1 MQNKKKVIYI
11 IEDDISINHGIELTL
26 GTEFEYQHYY
36 SLKEIEKIELADL
49 IILDINLP
57 DGNGFEYLKKLRETY
72 ETPVLILT
80 ANDTEVD
87 EVTGLSLGAND
98 YVTKPFS
105 ILELLARAKAFLR
118 RGPRT
123 GGTVVPQAEP
133 SSQDIIEFNGIRINF
148 KRFEATKNDM
158 PFEMSAREF
167 QILQYFW
174 SKRGEVVWREDLLQD
189 IWGYTPENM
198 PSTRTIDNHIV
209 NLRKKIE
216 TDPTNPKIILS
227 IRGAGYKLDV

>member
-105 ILELLARAKAFLR
+105 LMVLRLRVKNLLSVKNTMNNEMVNTTYQKKDLFFDFDHLIFKKRDMEIELSKTEIRLLKYFTQNEGITLSREKLIDYVWHNQQFVDENALTVSVKRLR
-118 RGPRT
+118 
-123 GGTVVPQAEP
+123 
-133 SSQDIIEFNGIRINF
+133 D
-148 KRFEATKNDM
+148 
-158 PFEMSAREF
+158 
-167 QILQYFW
+167 
-174 SKRGEVVWREDLLQD
+174 
-189 IWGYTPENM
+189 
-198 PSTRTIDNHIV
+198 
-209 NLRKKIE
+209 KIE
-216 TDPTNPKIILS
+216 DQDEKIIHTVYG
-227 IRGAGYKLDV
+227 IGYVFKWE

>member
-1 MQNKKKVIYI
+1 MENMKKVIYI

-26 GTEFEYQHYY
+26 GTEYEYKHYY
-36 SLKEIEKIELADL
+36 ALKEIEKIELADL

-105 ILELLARAKAFLR
+105 LMALRLRVKNLLSEKSTMTSEMINTIYQKRDLYFDFDHLIFKKRGVELELSKTEIRLLKYFTQNEGITLPREKLIDYVWQNQQFVDENALTVSVKRLR
-118 RGPRT
+118 
-123 GGTVVPQAEP
+123 
-133 SSQDIIEFNGIRINF
+133 D
-148 KRFEATKNDM
+148 
-158 PFEMSAREF
+158 
-167 QILQYFW
+167 
-174 SKRGEVVWREDLLQD
+174 
-189 IWGYTPENM
+189 
-198 PSTRTIDNHIV
+198 
-209 NLRKKIE
+209 KIE
-216 TDPTNPKIILS
+216 DKEEKIIHTVYG
-227 IRGAGYKLDV
+227 IGYVFKWE

>member
-1 MQNKKKVIYI
+1 MEKKKKVIYI

-26 GTEFEYQHYY
+26 GTEYEYKHYY

-105 ILELLARAKAFLR
+105 LMVLRLRVKNLLSISNTISNEITDAIYQKKDLFFDFDNLIFKKRDLEIELSKTEIRLLRYFTENEGNTLAREKLIDYVWQNQQFVDENALTVLVKRLR
-118 RGPRT
+118 
-123 GGTVVPQAEP
+123 
-133 SSQDIIEFNGIRINF
+133 D
-148 KRFEATKNDM
+148 
-158 PFEMSAREF
+158 
-167 QILQYFW
+167 
-174 SKRGEVVWREDLLQD
+174 
-189 IWGYTPENM
+189 
-198 PSTRTIDNHIV
+198 
-209 NLRKKIE
+209 KIE
-216 TDPTNPKIILS
+216 DKEEKIIHTVYG
-227 IRGAGYKLDV
+227 IGYVFKWE

>member
-1 MQNKKKVIYI
+1 MENMKKVIYI

-26 GTEFEYQHYY
+26 GTEYEYKHYY
-36 SLKEIEKIELADL
+36 ALKEIEKIELADL

-105 ILELLARAKAFLR
+105 LMALRLRVKNLLSEKSTMTSEMINTIYQKRDLYFDFDHLIFKKRGMELELSKTEIRLLKYFTQNEGITLPREKLIDYVWQNQQFVDENALTVSVKRLR
-118 RGPRT
+118 
-123 GGTVVPQAEP
+123 
-133 SSQDIIEFNGIRINF
+133 D
-148 KRFEATKNDM
+148 
-158 PFEMSAREF
+158 
-167 QILQYFW
+167 
-174 SKRGEVVWREDLLQD
+174 
-189 IWGYTPENM
+189 
-198 PSTRTIDNHIV
+198 
-209 NLRKKIE
+209 KIE
-216 TDPTNPKIILS
+216 DKEEKIIHTVYG
-227 IRGAGYKLDV
+227 IGYVFKWE